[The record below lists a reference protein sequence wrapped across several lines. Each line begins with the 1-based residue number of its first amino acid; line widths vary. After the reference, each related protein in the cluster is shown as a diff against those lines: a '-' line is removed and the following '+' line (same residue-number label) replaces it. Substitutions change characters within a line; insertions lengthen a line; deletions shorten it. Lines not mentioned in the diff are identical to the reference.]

1 MKNTNLKKCFTA
13 SLLGIIALGSYAQV
27 NYVESPIMG
36 WSSWNTYRVNI
47 NEELIKKQADAMI
60 SQGLDKVGYHS

>member
-13 SLLGIIALGSYAQV
+13 SLLGIISLGGYAQV
-27 NYVESPIMG
+27 NYVEPPIKG

-60 SQGLDKVGYHS
+60 SQ